1 MSTFA
6 LDMTLGVLESRG
18 RPEIPGQD
26 PFEPAREQG
35 FLR

>member
-26 PFEPAREQG
+26 PVEPAREQG